1 MKLSRSSRLALGG
14 VLALGL
20 LALFFRG
27 VEWPSLLAALRTAR
41 PTFLAGSVL
50 ATLVT
55 YAFRAW
61 RWGYLLQPLAQVPF
75 TRLFR
80 VTVIGFMSGLLVP
93 RAGEVLRPYLVA
105 RRHGIRTSAAF
116 ASIILERLLDLIAV
130 LVLFGLYLYVLPFP
144 AAQTRGPLLGFL
156 KAGGAAAGGLALV
169 MLTTLVAFHLR
180 AEQAMNLAEKLL
192 SHLPARLAGPAGQAL
207 RSFVDGLAVLNAGG
221 GHLAAMLG
229 QSFLVWLAI
238 ALSIHLADRA
248 FGLDLPFHS
257 SFLVIGFLTVGV
269 AVPTPGGVGG
279 FHETYLLALTQAYGV
294 SHDLAAAI
302 GLSAHAIMNLPIL
315 FLGLVFLKSEGL
327 TLGNVA
333 EMTEKEEKT

>member
-1 MKLSRSSRLALGG
+1 MRLSRPTRLALGG

-41 PTFLAGSVL
+41 PIHLVGIVL
-50 ATLVT
+50 ATLLT
-55 YAFRAW
+55 YALRAW
-61 RWGYLLQPLAQVPF
+61 RWGYLLRPLAEVPF
-75 TRLFR
+75 GRLFR

-130 LVLFGLYLYVLPFP
+130 LTLFGLYLYVLPFP
-144 AAQTRGPLLGFL
+144 GAQTRGPLLGFL
-156 KAGGAAAGGLALV
+156 KAAGALFWAVALAMLV
-169 MLTTLVAFHLR
+169 ALVAFHSR
-180 AEQAMNLAEKLL
+180 AEQAMSLAEKLL
-192 SHLPARLAGPAGQAL
+192 SRFPPRFARPLGQAL
-207 RSFVDGLAVLNAGG
+207 RSFAEGLAVLKAGG
-221 GHLAAMLG
+221 GHLAAILG

-238 ALSIHLADRA
+238 ALSIHLANRA

-257 SFLVIGFLTVGV
+257 AFLVIGFLTVGV
-269 AVPTPGGVGG
+269 AVPTPGAVGG

-294 SHDLAAAI
+294 THDLAAAI
-302 GLSAHAIMNLPIL
+302 GLAAHALTNLPIL
-315 FLGLVFLKSEGL
+315 FLGLLFLKSEGL

-333 EMTEKEEKT
+333 EMTEKEEKK